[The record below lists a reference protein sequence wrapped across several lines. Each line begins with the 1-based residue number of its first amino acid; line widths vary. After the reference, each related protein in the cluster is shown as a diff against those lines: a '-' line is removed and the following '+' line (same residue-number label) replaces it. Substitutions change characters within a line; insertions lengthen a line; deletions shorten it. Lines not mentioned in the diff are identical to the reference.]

1 MVSHG
6 KLLLQVVPLSSK
18 LLPRRQ
24 EGETAAAAAET
35 ADRSSLE
42 GLLLM
47 DHYFFAELGWHRRT
61 SSRSCTV

>member
-1 MVSHG
+1 MVWHG
-6 KLLLQVVPLSSK
+6 KLLLQVVALSSK

-24 EGETAAAAAET
+24 EGEAAAAAAAET

-47 DHYFFAELGWHRRT
+47 DHYFF
-61 SSRSCTV
+61 C